1 MKQQKLYQQVEKVL
15 SEEIAEGVYKPGDA
29 LPPERELMERFEVG
43 RPSIREALFSL
54 AHRGLVELGS
64 GRRPRVAEPSF
75 DIVLAEL
82 DIIARQA
89 LRKKDSIFHL
99 MELRRILECALA
111 RKLAVEATDE
121 QIRMLRRKLDE
132 NEAAI
137 GDLKKFWQTDSAFH
151 KALANTSGNPLLP
164 AIIDSILTWLID
176 NRTVTLSIPGS
187 DQRAFKHHHAIFR
200 AIEARQPDAAEQAMA
215 KHLISVEER
224 VRTMI
229 YAAN

>member
-29 LPPERELMERFEVG
+29 LPPERELMERFGVG

-64 GRRPRVAEPSF
+64 GRRPRIAEPSF
-75 DIVLAEL
+75 EVVLSEL
-82 DIIARQA
+82 DIIARQV
-89 LRKKDSIFHL
+89 LRKKENLFHL
-99 MELRRILECALA
+99 MELRRILECALV

-121 QIRMLRRKLDE
+121 QIRLLRETLDA

-137 GDLKKFWQTDSAFH
+137 GDLRKFWETDSAFH
-151 KALANTSGNPLLP
+151 KTLAKTSGNPLLP
-164 AIIDSILTWLID
+164 AIVDTILTWLID
-176 NRTVTLSIPGS
+176 NRKVTLSIPGS
-187 DQRAFKHHHAIFR
+187 DERAYRHHHAIFR
-200 AIEARQPDAAEQAMA
+200 AIEAHQPDAAEQAMA
-215 KHLISVEER
+215 EHLVSVEER

-229 YAAN
+229 HAGT